1 MKQKRKEN
9 KNMIVFT
16 FALGFIVAGS
26 VIYQH
31 ISSPEEITVND
42 FSEVSTISATDPF
55 ISESDEFETESWKGE
70 VNSIENLN
78 SNEEISPSTIEQ
90 EKSFSEAFAEARSL
104 LGSGETFSW
113 NGEEYSTLYAEEKTG
128 DTSILAENET
138 KSKDV
143 KDHYSM
149 ATDDN

>member
-16 FALGFIVAGS
+16 FALGLIVAGS

-42 FSEVSTISATDPF
+42 FSEVGINSTTEPF
-55 ISESDEFETESWKGE
+55 IPESDELEIAPWHGE
-70 VNSIENLN
+70 LN
-78 SNEEISPSTIEQ
+78 SNEEISPSIIEQ

-104 LGSGETFSW
+104 LGSGKTFIW
-113 NGEEYSTLYAEEKTG
+113 NGSEYSTAYAVEEII
-128 DTSILAENET
+128 DSSILAEDEM
-138 KSKDV
+138 KSNDV
-143 KDHYSM
+143 KDHYSI
-149 ATDDN
+149 AADDN

>member
-16 FALGFIVAGS
+16 FALGLIVTGS

-42 FSEVSTISATDPF
+42 FSEVGINSTTEPF
-55 ISESDEFETESWKGE
+55 IPESDELETAPWHGE
-70 VNSIENLN
+70 LN
-78 SNEEISPSTIEQ
+78 SNEEISPSIIEQ
-90 EKSFSEAFAEARSL
+90 EKSFSEAFAEARSS
-104 LGSGETFSW
+104 LGSGKTFSW
-113 NGEEYSTLYAEEKTG
+113 NGEEYSTLYAEEKTE